1 MSHRSSQ
8 LRVFIIDYKA
18 MNLPTLRSTPILVIV
33 AASVAAVKAPFVL
46 RRLREAGYAPQVI
59 VCQRALHF
67 VTPLALT
74 TAAENTIHTDQTW
87 FEPQAGA
94 KHLELAHFPK
104 IVVVVGATAD
114 LMAKAALGL
123 AEDLACATLL
133 SVCCPVLWV
142 PAMNPHMWLHPATQS
157 HKTTLEGWGQRFLGP
172 LEGKLGTQGEQSG
185 LGRMVEPEGIVE
197 AVNRLLTV
205 QDLAGKKII
214 VTAGPTREYLD
225 PVRFISNPSSGKMGF
240 AVAQRAASRG
250 AVVSLISGPVHLV
263 PPLGVEYLQVNSAL
277 EMKVAVD
284 LRFDGVDGMDGS
296 GVDGVVMTAAIAD
309 YRAKDQANEKQ
320 AKVAEN
326 VTLEL
331 IPNPDILKGL
341 GARKASHQVLVG
353 FAMETHAG
361 LERASLKVQRKNL
374 DFICLNYPT
383 QAGLGFGSDDNDV
396 TCVWAD
402 SRVEEWGRR
411 SKLEVADLILDRML
425 EVWQG

>member
-1 MSHRSSQ
+1 M
-8 LRVFIIDYKA
+8 FISNYRA
-18 MNLPTLRSTPILVIV
+18 MNLPTLHATPILVIV

-59 VCQRALHF
+59 VSERALHF

-74 TAAENTIHTDQTW
+74 TAAENTIHTDQSW

-104 IVVVVGATAD
+104 MVLVIGATAD

-123 AEDLACATLL
+123 ADDLACATLL
-133 SVCCPVLWV
+133 SVRCPVLWV
-142 PAMNPHMWLHPATQS
+142 PALNPNMWLHPATQS
-157 HKTTLEGWGQRFLGP
+157 HKSTLEGWGQRFLGP
-172 LEGKLGTQGEQSG
+172 LEGKLGTQGEASG

-250 AVVSLISGPVHLV
+250 ATVSLISGPVHLA
-263 PPLGVEYLQVNSAL
+263 PPEGVEYVQINSAL
-277 EMKVAVD
+277 EMKAAVD
-284 LRFDGVDGMDGS
+284 LRFDGGLD

-383 QAGLGFGSDDNDV
+383 QVGLGFGSDDNDV

-425 EVWQG
+425 EVWKG

>member
-1 MSHRSSQ
+1 MYISNYR
-8 LRVFIIDYKA
+8 A
-18 MNLPTLRSTPILVIV
+18 MNHSTLHATPILVIV

-46 RRLREAGYAPQVI
+46 RRLREAGYALQMI

-74 TAAENTIHTDQTW
+74 TAAESQIHTDQSW
-87 FEPQAGA
+87 FEPQTGA

-104 IVVVVGATAD
+104 MVVVVGATAD

-123 AEDLACATLL
+123 ADDLACATLL
-133 SVCCPVLWV
+133 SVRCPVLWV
-142 PAMNPHMWLHPATQS
+142 PAMNPNMWLHPATQS
-157 HKTTLEGWGQRFLGP
+157 HKNTLEGWGQHFLGP

-197 AVNRLLTV
+197 AVNRLLTK

-240 AVAQRAASRG
+240 SVAQRAISRG
-250 AVVSLISGPVHLV
+250 AVVSLISGPVHLT
-263 PPLGVEYLQVNSAL
+263 PPEGVEYVQVSSAL
-277 EMKVAVD
+277 EMKAAVD
-284 LRFDGVDGMDGS
+284 VRFDGVNDS
-296 GVDGVVMTAAIAD
+296 KVDGVVMTAAIAD

-341 GARKASHQVLVG
+341 GARKTDQVLVG

-361 LERASLKVQRKNL
+361 LERANLKVQRKNL

-383 QAGLGFGSDDNDV
+383 QAGLGFGSDDNEV

-425 EVWQG
+425 EVWRG